1 MEENKDCVAEQENPE
16 SKEVAAVETAVAEK
30 PEEVKAPETAKEQ
43 VEEKKTTADEKP
55 PRGSRYE
62 LISIGGWVGIL
73 LLLAVPVVGPVLVLV
88 WALGGCRKQQ
98 KRNFAR
104 ASVIVFLISLVLSAA
119 LAFVAVQAV
128 RSVMEEIEVQLA
140 EQFNVSSIEE
150 VGKLVEGVVTGNFA
164 EGSEEV
170 ISDMIG
176 SYIGSEVELS
186 AEEQAQ
192 LNEVIDGVVKGEITI
207 EKEDLEALLGKL
219 EG

>member
-1 MEENKDCVAEQENPE
+1 MEENVKCSVDQENPE
-16 SKEVAAVETAVAEK
+16 RSEITAVETAVAEK
-30 PEEVKAPETAKEQ
+30 PVEKPAERKAAA
-43 VEEKKTTADEKP
+43 ADEKP
-55 PRGSRYE
+55 PKGSRYE

-73 LLLAVPVVGPVLVLV
+73 LLVAIPVVGPILTLV

-119 LAFVAVQAV
+119 LAFVTVRAVQ
-128 RSVMEEIEVQLA
+128 SVIEGIEAQLA
-140 EQFNVSSIEE
+140 EQFNVSSMEE
-150 VGKLVEGVVTGNFA
+150 MGELVTGVMSGNLTA
-164 EGSEEV
+164 ESEKM
-170 ISDMIG
+170 IGDMIG

-186 AEEQAQ
+186 EEEQAQ